1 MHELN
6 KTQVFI
12 YNLGGLLV
20 VAGALLYLVPELQV
34 YAPYVFSIGAVGF
47 ASMQL
52 LARYD
57 GKSIIVRRLRR
68 QQIIG
73 ALLLV
78 VTGGVMYMNL
88 HNIAPF
94 RGTEW
99 MIFLMIAAVLQLY
112 TAFRLP
118 AALEEAGEE

>member
-20 VAGALLYLVPELQV
+20 IAGALLYLVPELQA
-34 YAPYVFSIGAVGF
+34 YAPYVFSVGAVGF

-57 GKSIIVRRLRR
+57 GKNIIVRRLRR